1 MPIKSTE
8 FPIRAD
14 MLTVEN
20 ISKKFT
26 NKETPAVEGVSF
38 SLEQNKILSIFGK
51 SGSGKTTLLKLIAGL
66 LQPDSGTISLSGEV
80 IKGPEEKLVP
90 GHEEIKVVFQ
100 DFQLKHKMTVREN
113 IDYTLLAYEKDYRYD
128 RLQKVISMCLLAD
141 IENQFIE
148 ELSGGQKQRVAI
160 ARALSNEPQLL
171 LMDEPFSNLDIV
183 AKSQLRKAIKNIISD
198 SSSSVVFVSH
208 DPEEVL
214 AISDEIIII
223 EDGKA
228 IQQGHPALVYQ
239 KPVSLTVAEMF
250 GRLNRLKNGD
260 TSYYYRQEAFAITDK
275 KPAFLGRV
283 VETDYL
289 GKYQQV
295 TVETSD
301 GNQLILLDY
310 KHAVKVGDEIGFNL
324 TGDHIL
330 KN

>member
-1 MPIKSTE
+1 MK
-8 FPIRAD
+8 AD
-14 MLTVEN
+14 ILTVKN

-38 SLEQNKILSIFGK
+38 DLQQNKILSIFGK

-66 LQPDSGTISLSGEV
+66 LQPDNGTIELSGEI

-113 IDYTLLAYEKDYRYD
+113 IDYTLLAYEKDYRND
-128 RLQKVISMCLLAD
+128 RLEKVISMCLLSD

-171 LMDEPFSNLDIV
+171 LMDEPFSNLDLV
-183 AKSQLRKAIKNIISD
+183 AKSKLRKAIKNIISE
-198 SSSSVVFVSH
+198 SSSSIVFVSH

-214 AISDEIIII
+214 AISDEIIIL
-223 EDGKA
+223 DNGKA
-228 IQQGHPALVYQ
+228 LQHDDPAQIYQ

-250 GRLNRLKNGD
+250 GRLNRVRNNEI
-260 TSYYYRQEAFAITDK
+260 TYYYRQEAFAITDQN
-275 KPAFLGRV
+275 PDFRGTV

-295 TVETSD
+295 TVEVTD
-301 GNQLILLDY
+301 GDQLVLLDY
-310 KHAVKVGDEIGFNL
+310 QHEVKTGDKIGFNL
-324 TGDHIL
+324 TGDYVF